1 VDERTEREADELL
14 NQEGARSLAAGDE
27 AHAIA
32 LYRRGMRPEEIAATL
47 EVAPDAVRS
56 QLKRWRSELRAE
68 RRREQSSQ
76 ALLAVESVRA
86 ICAAAWVAFE
96 REREIE
102 RAILAGEL
110 DHMKRRVTRATPAPM
125 GASAAEET
133 LLEELERPRLSNQGP
148 RYLSVALA
156 AQREIARL
164 LGLYDEAGKDREPVE
179 ILITR
184 NPPWPEPDPSDWL
197 PEETEKPSPSSSPTR
212 RGERAED
219 PVEGDER

>member
-1 VDERTEREADELL
+1 MDEHTERHDRDVGE
-14 NQEGARSLAAGDE
+14 
-27 AHAIA
+27 HAIGCGNETRALA
-32 LYRRGMRPEEIAATL
+32 LYRRGMRPEEIAAAL
-47 EVAPDAVRS
+47 ALPLDALS
-56 QLKRWRSELRAE
+56 ALLKRWRRELKDERRAE
-68 RRREQSSQ
+68 QPTQ

-86 ICAAAWVAFE
+86 ICAAAWAAFE

-102 RAILAGEL
+102 RATLAGEL
-110 DHMKRRVTRATPAPM
+110 DHVKRRVTRAAPSQS
-125 GASAAEET
+125 GESAAQET
-133 LLEELERPRLSNQGP
+133 LLEEMERPRLTNQGP

-197 PEETEKPSPSSSPTR
+197 PEEETSTQQSQERVERGT
-212 RGERAED
+212 GERS
-219 PVEGDER
+219 